1 MLKYKFGF
9 KGKKVYYF
17 NNMII
22 KLPICTDDK
31 ILFSD
36 FILEKDT
43 SNNLELKIFNRNNDI
58 KKTRMK
64 VPLCNNFEGIT
75 YIDLFFPLKL
85 KVIPRTNKIMFNN
98 FIQKIF
104 LSQNNLSIDFLIT
117 LQKIIKTEYNYDFI
131 NRAELFSMEKQIWNY
146 WNTSDDEISIT
157 NNLETISRLWEISQL
172 YLNFSTYLIYLHP
185 LFTNKSIKE
194 YQKKFDIT
202 KKIVNITNAIKLN
215 KYSIFSSN
223 EYSFNEHYSRLN
235 LNNNNSLKM
244 EHIPEVGSYSPQ
256 LLLNELKIGFK
267 YFIKSPEQNKFF
279 QIEIHNI
286 NDDIIHT
293 NNNQAYIFGNYKWY
307 FYIPNLEFDIDI
319 ILFNLLSNQ
328 KNFEELFEKT
338 NLKIDPVHTK
348 KLLEY
353 YNNNNN
359 ECSLIYL
366 RQYFEET
373 YSDMEIIKR
382 NNYSDGFFQ
391 YITNK
396 YTDKESVI
404 QILKILFNNYTYPIK
419 QNKLDR
425 NFDHILYFSFNN
437 LTLLFNSE
445 TKDKNVFLEN
455 TINELI
461 PIKVR
466 TLYFNLI
473 NLMNNI
479 VAKNNFNFLISNQ
492 KFYNDYLHRIIIRTL
507 FNKNK
512 LLSSTFINNKISV
525 LQLEKIKNI
534 FQNSILCIDIVGRLT
549 WSNLPK
555 RLNYLDILYSNNDI
569 IFFIDRLN
577 KNIFPDNLDGRLK
590 KIIEQPNEMF
600 RFLRKEKDF
609 IKWLKFLSQIKNNSS
624 LTNLF
629 YTPISLSSE
638 DIIHLGKIIFLLIN
652 IVDQNLKDE
661 SYLKFI
667 NYSQKYYK
675 LILDNT
681 RINLKIKENF
691 PFLKV
696 NLNLGFL
703 AKHLTYNK
711 EGSINLEEELEK
723 TQDLIKME
731 EELKRITK
739 KYHKYKIKYSQS
751 KKVDG
756 TEYPLS
762 MTSLIGKNQSSMK

>member
-1 MLKYKFGF
+1 
-9 KGKKVYYF
+9 
-17 NNMII
+17 MII

-36 FILEKDT
+36 FILSLDS
-43 SNNLELKIFNRNNDI
+43 SNTIELKIYNRNYED
-58 KKTRMK
+58 KRMRLK

-75 YIDLFFPLKL
+75 YLDLFFPLKL
-85 KVIPRTNKIMFNN
+85 KVLNGTKKIIFNN

-104 LSQNNLSIDFLIT
+104 LSQNNLSIDFFINLE
-117 LQKIIKTEYNYDFI
+117 KYIKAEYNFEFLKKTD
-131 NRAELFSMEKQIWNY
+131 LLPLEKHIWNF
-146 WNTSDDEISIT
+146 WNNYDDEIPII
-157 NNLETISRLWEISQL
+157 NNLETISKLCEVSQL
-172 YLNFSTYLIYLHP
+172 YLNFLTYLLYLNP
-185 LFTNKSIKE
+185 NFTNKSIKD

-223 EYSFNEHYSRLN
+223 EYSFIEHYNRLN
-235 LNNNNSLKM
+235 LNIKTEALSSGAYS
-244 EHIPEVGSYSPQ
+244 PEVS
-256 LLLNELKIGFK
+256 LNELKIGFK
-267 YFIKSPEQNKFF
+267 YFIKSMENNKFF
-279 QIEIHNI
+279 QVEIKNI
-286 NDDIIHT
+286 SDEIIHT
-293 NNNQAYIFGNYKWY
+293 NNNQAYIYNNYKWY

-319 ILFNLLSNQ
+319 ILFNLLNNQ
-328 KNFEELFEKT
+328 NNFQELFEKT

-366 RQYFEET
+366 RLYFEET
-373 YSDMEIIKR
+373 YSDLEILKR
-382 NNYSDGFFQ
+382 NNYSDSFFE
-391 YITNK
+391 YIVNK
-396 YTDKESVI
+396 YNTKETFIKV
-404 QILKILFNNYTYPIK
+404 LKILFDNYSYPIK

-425 NFDHILYFSFNN
+425 NFDHILYFSFSN
-437 LTLLFNSE
+437 LNLLFTSE
-445 TKDKNVFLEN
+445 KAGYLEN
-455 TINELI
+455 NINDLI

-479 VAKNNFNFLISNQ
+479 TTKNNFHFLISNQ
-492 KFYNDYLHRIIIRTL
+492 KFYSDYLHRVTIRIL

-512 LLSSTFINNKISV
+512 LLSSSFINNKLSTI
-525 LQLEKIKNI
+525 QLEKIKNI
-534 FQNSILCIDIVGRLT
+534 FQNSILCIDVVNRLT
-549 WSNLPK
+549 WLNLPK
-555 RLNYLDILYSNNDI
+555 RLNYLDILYSNKEI

-577 KNIFPDNLDGRLK
+577 KNIFPDDYDNRLK

-600 RFLRKEKDF
+600 RYLRKEKDF
-609 IKWLKFLSQIKNNSS
+609 IKWLKFLGPS
-624 LTNLF
+624 LNGLF

-638 DIIHLGKIIFLLIN
+638 DILHLGKIIFLLIN
-652 IVDQNLKDE
+652 VNEQNLKDD

-667 NYSQKYYK
+667 SYSQKYFN

-681 RINLKIKENF
+681 RVNLKIKENF

-703 AKHLTYNK
+703 AKHLTFNK
-711 EGSINLEEELEK
+711 EGSINLEEDLEK
-723 TQDLIKME
+723 TQDLIKLE

-739 KYHKYKIKYSQS
+739 KYQKYKMKYAQIK
-751 KKVDG
+751 KNG
-756 TEYPLS
+756 TELPFS
-762 MTSLIGKNQSSMK
+762 MTTTLNPEANNNF